1 MLKNKLKGWEKL
13 FRDKCLKN
21 ELMDIKTVNIP
32 SLKLSEDKGME
43 VHVYAGF
50 LKPGYHQFMIYDPLL
65 EKAYL
70 KDFIVNLNL
79 REDLYPEYPTI
90 QGMISK

>member
-21 ELMDIKTVNIP
+21 ELMDIKTINIP
-32 SLKLSEDKGME
+32 SLKVSEQSHLDGIE

-50 LKPGYHQFMIYDPLL
+50 LKPGYH
-65 EKAYL
+65 
-70 KDFIVNLNL
+70 
-79 REDLYPEYPTI
+79 
-90 QGMISK
+90 